1 MIYTVMSLLIH
12 TMVKSILFLKPTH
25 TKYFVCFDIN
35 ILAGGFYYCTVF
47 YLSLSAPIL
56 MLVNDK

>member
-1 MIYTVMSLLIH
+1 MSLLIH

-35 ILAGGFYYCTVF
+35 ILAGGFYYCTAF